1 MYVRCITN
9 LKLLL
14 FISLFLTE
22 ILTPLCIV
30 YNIVVLDCDYELH
43 VQLNDVTMA
52 SKRGVLRKV
61 EKNVSA
67 DRPYDEALVL

>member
-1 MYVRCITN
+1 MHYITDSN
-9 LKLLL
+9 FLL
-14 FISLFLTE
+14 FFSL
-22 ILTPLCIV
+22 ILTDIHSPLCIIH
-30 YNIVVLDCDYELH
+30 NIVVLDCDYELH